1 MNLDSLGLDFK
12 IEIDEFQEDVVEP
25 TFQQLASK
33 ITYAVQSAQEQ
44 IDRRWETYE
53 HMANQEPA
61 KFQMQI
67 RSDPHR
73 Q

>member
-44 IDRRWETYE
+44 INYQADTLS
-53 HMANQEPA
+53 A
-61 KFQMQI
+61 K
-67 RSDPHR
+67 
-73 Q
+73 

>member
-12 IEIDEFQEDVVEP
+12 IEIDEFQEDVVEL

-44 IDRRWETYE
+44 INYQADTLS
-53 HMANQEPA
+53 A
-61 KFQMQI
+61 K
-67 RSDPHR
+67 
-73 Q
+73 